1 MPYSV
6 NDINNIYRLQNPI
19 QGHKTSIAALRERRF
34 AHGMAL
40 LLCMRAAWCLTM
52 RMRRALF
59 SKQDATKRFQAGW
72 LCSTCHGLTGDVRA
86 G

>member
-34 AHGMAL
+34 AHSMAL
-40 LLCMRAAWCLTM
+40 LL
-52 RMRRALF
+52 RMRALF

-72 LCSTCHGLTGDVRA
+72 LCSACHGLTGDVRA